1 MSYNITKFNG
11 EQFALVADGTIN
23 NTLDITLIGKNYAG
37 YGEKQNENFLWLLE
51 HFANATPPPKA
62 IKGQVWFNTTSDKLK
77 LTVYDGVTWKSLAI
91 NSVTT
96 PSNPVPSINP
106 KLGDMWY
113 DETSK
118 QLKVFN
124 GSDYTLVGP
133 QSVTGYGVTQMK
145 SVEIEDSQSNFR
157 AIQEAWANG
166 QRVFVINSNADFTPK
181 NSIAGFTTIFQ
192 GVTLNSSYKL
202 YGTATNSEKLG
213 GQLPEFY
220 APITNP
226 TFSTS
231 INVPND
237 GVNIGTAFT
246 IKNLSGIPTI
256 KNNSGDTVKFQ
267 TTSGSTVNT
276 PLQLVGKDILPGVNF
291 GTDLGST
298 IAQFNNVYA
307 SYIYSTSQKADS
319 LNLSGN
325 YLTATTSAGPNTIA
339 ARDSSGNLTATRF
352 LGLADTAT
360 NATTA
365 QTATYATN
373 ALRAVSSN
381 EADLVAWANVS
392 GKPTNFVY
400 NNGQTYN
407 INISG
412 NASTASAVPFSG
424 IGDKPTTLSGYGI
437 TDSVGSSSLAN
448 SATITARTDAVIDTI
463 VLRDQ
468 FGNSSVKKL
477 YADGLIGSAGGSL
490 ITGTWTLDVGARF
503 QATYA
508 DLAERFEADEFYDT
522 GTVVELGGTAEVTS
536 VKDDLSSKVF
546 GVVSTSAAYLMNSQA
561 GTDETHPAIAVS
573 GRVPVKVSGK
583 VKKGDRLVSAGNGI
597 ARAADIS
604 EITAFNTIG
613 RALKDKN
620 TTGTGIVEA
629 IVTIK

>member
-1 MSYNITKFNG
+1 M
-11 EQFALVADGTIN
+11 
-23 NTLDITLIGKNYAG
+23 
-37 YGEKQNENFLWLLE
+37 
-51 HFANATPPPKA
+51 
-62 IKGQVWFNTTSDKLK
+62 
-77 LTVYDGVTWKSLAI
+77 
-91 NSVTT
+91 
-96 PSNPVPSINP
+96 
-106 KLGDMWY
+106 
-113 DETSK
+113 
-118 QLKVFN
+118 
-124 GSDYTLVGP
+124 
-133 QSVTGYGVTQMK
+133 
-145 SVEIEDSQSNFR
+145 
-157 AIQEAWANG
+157 
-166 QRVFVINSNADFTPK
+166 
-181 NSIAGFTTIFQ
+181 
-192 GVTLNSSYKL
+192 
-202 YGTATNSEKLG
+202 
-213 GQLPEFY
+213 PEFY

-373 ALRAVSSN
+373 ALRAVNSD

-437 TDSVGSSSLAN
+437 TDSVASSSLAN

-561 GTDETHPAIAVS
+561 DTDETHPAIAVS